1 MILKFEVYFFIRKV
15 IIAKHIHVIV
25 EYYDEAHDGKQ
36 YEMIYEILKI
46 VDYKISLTTITP
58 T

>member
-25 EYYDEAHDGKQ
+25 EYYYEHDGKQ
-36 YEMIYEILKI
+36 YEIVHEILKI